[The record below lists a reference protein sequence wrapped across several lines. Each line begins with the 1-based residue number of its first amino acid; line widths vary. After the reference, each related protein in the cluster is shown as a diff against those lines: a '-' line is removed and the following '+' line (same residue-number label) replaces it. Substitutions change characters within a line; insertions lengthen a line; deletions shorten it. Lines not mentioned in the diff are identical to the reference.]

1 MSGKS
6 LADLNFTEEV
16 IPRHVSVK
24 EAVLPFDKF
33 QGCDV
38 LLGPEMRSTG
48 EVMGIDFNF
57 DKAFAKAQIA
67 ANQRLP
73 LTGTVFISMNDMLKE
88 KVVPIAKGFQD
99 LGFKILCTDGTANY
113 LGKAG
118 IEVER
123 VLKLHEGRP
132 HAADLLANG
141 DIQLMI
147 ITSSGDALD
156 QIDGRQ
162 LRRLALG
169 YKVPIITTIA
179 GAVATLQ
186 AVTGL
191 KDGPVE
197 MMALQDFFVQEKK
210 VVAGAN

>member
-1 MSGKS
+1 
-6 LADLNFTEEV
+6 
-16 IPRHVSVK
+16 
-24 EAVLPFDKF
+24 
-33 QGCDV
+33 
-38 LLGPEMRSTG
+38 
-48 EVMGIDFNF
+48 MGIDFHF

-73 LTGTVFISMNDMLKE
+73 RTGTVFISMNDMMKD
-88 KVVPIAKGFQD
+88 KVVPIAKGFQE
-99 LGFKILCTDGTANY
+99 LGFKILSTDGTAAF
-113 LGKAG
+113 LEKAG
-118 IEVER
+118 VQVEK

-156 QIDGRQ
+156 QSDGRQ
-162 LRRLALG
+162 LRRMALA

-186 AVTGL
+186 AVAGL
-191 KDGPVE
+191 KESPVE
-197 MMALQDFFVQEKK
+197 MMALQDFFVKD
-210 VVAGAN
+210 VVAARAN